1 MSRFGAH
8 ILFAGVPRGH
18 EYMRRPGARR
28 ANNEAKT
35 RGWPVRRSAVA
46 ALSVI
51 ASLLAAGCAQSTPMI
66 LVPATVP
73 LVWPKAPEPPRVR
86 LLGEI
91 PAAPSARREQTIGEF
106 WNGVF
111 FGMPP
116 PKRMTNP
123 YAVAVHADGNRVA
136 VADVNGA
143 CVHLFDLARQTHSWR
158 DRCGPGQE
166 AFACP
171 VGVTWAGETLCVAD
185 SRRHAVALMEG
196 GGGGRWIGREALK
209 RPAGLAHCARNDLL
223 YVTDAGAHAVVA
235 LDRAGR
241 VAMRFGTRGAGPG
254 QFSLPAQVACGAG
267 DEIAVADSLNARIQ
281 RFGLDGS
288 PIGAFGRKGDA
299 AGDFSLPK
307 GVAYDP
313 EGRIWVV
320 DAQFENVQGFAANG
334 QLLLAFG
341 QEGQR
346 PGEFWLPAGICIDAR
361 RRMWVADSYN
371 RRVQVFEL
379 VPS

>member
-1 MSRFGAH
+1 MNRCRARA
-8 ILFAGVPRGH
+8 LFAGVLRGA
-18 EYMRRPGARR
+18 ARR
-28 ANNEAKT
+28 HRPETRRADEAA
-35 RGWPVRRSAVA
+35 RPQGGPVSQSPVAVV
-46 ALSVI
+46 ALVGSF
-51 ASLLAAGCAQSTPMI
+51 LAGGCAQPTPMV
-66 LVPATVP
+66 LVPAAVA

-91 PAAPSARREQTIGEF
+91 PAAPPARRERTIGEF
-106 WNGVF
+106 WSGVF
-111 FGMPP
+111 FGSPP
-116 PKRMTNP
+116 PKRMMNP

-136 VADVNGA
+136 VADVNAG
-143 CVHLFDLARQTHSWR
+143 CVHLFDLARQTHTWR
-158 DRCGPGQE
+158 EACGPGQE

-171 VGVTWAGETLCVAD
+171 VGVAWAGDTLCVAD
-185 SRRHAVALMEG
+185 SQRHAVALLEA
-196 GGGGRWIGREALK
+196 GGGGRWIGGDALK

-254 QFSLPAQVACGAG
+254 QFRLPAQIACGAG

-320 DAQFENVQGFAANG
+320 DAQFENVQGFSADG
-334 QLLLAFG
+334 RLLLAFG
-341 QEGQR
+341 QEGR
-346 PGEFWLPAGICIDAR
+346 KPGEFWLPAGICIDVS

-371 RRVQVFEL
+371 RRVQAFEL
-379 VPS
+379 VP